1 MPKSSFG
8 LEEKLEQ
15 EVEKIRRIIGRAA
28 RTGAIETRK
37 HILGGSPTGTQ
48 WHVQANARR
57 QRAGTY
63 PGRGYGAR
71 IETGKMIESVSF
83 SRPKWDPATKA
94 YKASFGFPYA
104 EGTFG
109 NIRNVRPSSKYAA
122 KIDMMRS
129 PNFQPWA
136 SDKNYFAM
144 QEYGSEMPGSNVK
157 RGMHATRRAMVIVR
171 KQIDSEMSRFYKKG
185 KK

>member
-1 MPKSSFG
+1 MVKRSVSLEKS
-8 LEEKLEQ
+8 LEKEF
-15 EVEKIRRIIGRAA
+15 EKIRLIIGRGA

-48 WHVQANARR
+48 WHVQANKRR
-57 QRAGTY
+57 NND
-63 PGRGYGAR
+63 YGAR
-71 IETGKMIESVSF
+71 IETGKMLDSVAF
-83 SRPKWDPATKA
+83 TRAKWDPSTKS

-104 EGTFG
+104 PSTFG
-109 NIRNVRPSSKYAA
+109 NIRNVRPSSKYSA
-122 KIDMMRS
+122 KIDKMRS

-136 SDKNYFAM
+136 TDKNYFAM

-157 RGMHATRRAMVIVR
+157 RGMHATRRAMLVVT
-171 KQIDSEMSRFYKKG
+171 KQIEVEMSRLYKKG

>member
-8 LEEKLEQ
+8 LEQKLEQ
-15 EVEKIRRIIGRAA
+15 EVEKIRRIMGRAA
-28 RTGAIETRK
+28 RTGAVETRK

-48 WHVQANARR
+48 WHVQANRR
-57 QRAGTY
+57 
-63 PGRGYGAR
+63 RGNKYGAR
-71 IETGKMIESVSF
+71 VETGKMLESISF
-83 SRPKWDPATKA
+83 SRPKWDSATKS

-104 EGTFG
+104 PGTFG

-136 SDKNYFAM
+136 ADKNYFAM

-157 RGMHATRRAMVIVR
+157 RGMHATKRAMVIVR
-171 KQIDSEMSRFYKKG
+171 KQIDSEMSRLYKKG